1 MNECNSF
8 ITGNFVL
15 DIALVC
21 WFAAQGLKIV
31 TFYFKT
37 RKLKLR
43 MFFSSGGLP
52 SSHTSTVV
60 GVAVAVGRVCGY
72 ASPLFAV
79 TVVVAL
85 IVMYDASGVRWETGK
100 QAIILNYIMDH
111 WRETPPDIFQK
122 DLKELVGHT
131 PVEVLAGAALGL
143 ALGFLL

>member
-1 MNECNSF
+1 MSQCVSF

-15 DIALVC
+15 DVALLC
-21 WFAAQGLKIV
+21 WFSAQALKIV
-31 TFYFKT
+31 TSYFKT

-60 GVAVAVGRVCGY
+60 GVAVAVGRVCGFS
-72 ASPLFAV
+72 SPLFAV

-131 PVEVLAGAALGL
+131 PFEVLAGAALGL